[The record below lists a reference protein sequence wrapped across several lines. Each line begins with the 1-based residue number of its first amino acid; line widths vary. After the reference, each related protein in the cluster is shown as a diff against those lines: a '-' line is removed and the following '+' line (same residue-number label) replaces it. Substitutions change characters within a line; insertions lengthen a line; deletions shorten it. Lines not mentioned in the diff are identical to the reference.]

1 MYVSQET
8 TEQTDARLRRVIAA
22 SELTWHEG
30 QFAFYEFP
38 VGNFPTK
45 EPEHGLALVRDEEV
59 WSVLK
64 VAGPEAAEPF
74 GLFSF
79 HFQDGLDNSGFVG
92 WLASILKRELGTG
105 VFVVCGQNSRR
116 GGIFDYWGVP
126 LAMRNAAMR
135 LLNQLRQD
143 SLDRSGNTRKD
154 TRATST
160 G

>member
-8 TEQTDARLRRVIAA
+8 PEQTDARLRRVIAVA
-22 SELTWHEG
+22 DLTWHEG

-38 VGNFPTK
+38 VRDFPA
-45 EPEHGLALVRDEEV
+45 ERHGLAFVRDEEV

-64 VAGPEAAEPF
+64 AAGPDAADPF

-79 HFQDGLDNSGFVG
+79 HFREGLDNSGFVG

-105 VFVVCGQNSRR
+105 VLVVCGQNSQR

-126 LAMRNAAMR
+126 MAMRSAAVEV
-135 LLNQLRQD
+135 LNRLRQEP
-143 SLDRSGNTRKD
+143 T
-154 TRATST
+154 
-160 G
+160 

>member
-8 TEQTDARLRRVIAA
+8 PEQTDARLRRVIAA
-22 SELTWHEG
+22 AELSWHEG

-38 VGNFPTK
+38 LRDFPVK
-45 EPEHGLALVRDEEV
+45 EAQYGLALVRDEEV

-64 VAGPEAAEPF
+64 AAGPDAAEPF

-79 HFQDGLDNSGFVG
+79 HFRNGLDNSGFVG
-92 WLASILKRELGTG
+92 WLASTLKRELGTG

-126 LAMRNAAMR
+126 MAMRSATVEV
-135 LLNQLRQD
+135 LNQLRRD
-143 SLDRSGNTRKD
+143 PLGYSLQQPS
-154 TRATST
+154 S
-160 G
+160 

>member
-8 TEQTDARLRRVIAA
+8 PEQTDARLRRVIATA
-22 SELTWHEG
+22 ELIWHEG

-38 VGNFPTK
+38 VKDFPAN
-45 EPEHGLALVRDEEV
+45 EAAHGLAFVRDQEV

-64 VAGPEAAEPF
+64 AADPDAAESF

-79 HFQDGLDNSGFVG
+79 HFRDGLDNSGFVG

-105 VFVVCGQNSRR
+105 VFVICGQNSRR

-126 LAMRNAAMR
+126 VALQSLASGV
-135 LLNQLRQD
+135 LNKLRQD
-143 SLDRSGNTRKD
+143 SAGIPS
-154 TRATST
+154 
-160 G
+160 

>member
-1 MYVSQET
+1 VYVSQET
-8 TEQTDARLRRVIAA
+8 KQQTNARLRRVIAA
-22 SELTWHEG
+22 SKLTWHEG
-30 QFAFYEFP
+30 QFAFYEYP
-38 VGNFPTK
+38 IENFPAR
-45 EPEHGLALVRDEEV
+45 EIEYGLAFVRDDEV

-64 VAGPEAAEPF
+64 PAGPEAAEPF

-92 WLASILKRELGTG
+92 WLASTLKKELGTG

-126 LAMRNAAMR
+126 LAMRNAAIN

-143 SLDRSGNTRKD
+143 SADDLGVT
-154 TRATST
+154 
-160 G
+160 